1 MTQVLLAIDTSA
13 GTAVAVLVEGVV
25 AGETYDDNLMQHA
38 EQIGVQIQKCLT
50 AANKKSSD
58 VTAVAVGIGPGPF
71 TGLRVGIAAA
81 KMFAEGISAPIFGIG
96 SLDAIAFANSLDQPT
111 LVLTDARRS
120 EVFFGLYQGKTR
132 NGIPKALLGPGV
144 KKQSELEAQLQAA
157 GPSYEI
163 LNGQV
168 SASKL
173 GLLALAQ
180 LAEGTASGAVVANYL
195 RAPDAVP
202 AKGKKVSL
210 SLIHI

>member
-13 GTAVAVLVEGVV
+13 GTAVAVLVDGVV
-25 AGETYDDNLMQHA
+25 ASETYDDNSMQHA

-58 VTAVAVGIGPGPF
+58 VTAVAVGVGPGPF

-120 EVFFGLYQGKTR
+120 EVFFGLYQGKTK

-144 KKQSELEAQLQAA
+144 KKQSELEAELQAS
-157 GPSYEI
+157 GQSYEI

-202 AKGKKVSL
+202 AKGKKVSG
-210 SLIHI
+210 